1 MNMFDYLRSKGVD
14 IEEVETLE
22 LNSAPNCL
30 GSINIGKVKISF
42 LFKNK
47 SYDVVVNLNDKKY
60 KNDYK
65 NDYRLKSVKI
75 LRTIINKI
83 KLIQG
88 Q

>member
-14 IEEVETLE
+14 IEEVETLG
-22 LNSAPNCL
+22 SSSTPNCL

-65 NDYRLKSVKI
+65 NDYRFRSVKV
-75 LRTIINKI
+75 LRAIINKL
-83 KLIQG
+83 KSIQE
-88 Q
+88 